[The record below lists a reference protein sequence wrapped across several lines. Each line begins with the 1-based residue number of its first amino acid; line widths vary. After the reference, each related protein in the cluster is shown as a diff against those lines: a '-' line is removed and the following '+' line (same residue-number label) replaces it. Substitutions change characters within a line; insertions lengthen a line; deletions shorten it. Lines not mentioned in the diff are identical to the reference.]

1 MTLKELRLQ
10 NKKTVAEIAKE
21 LGVARSTLSNYEQGI
36 RTIDIQHVIP
46 LSKLYDCSVEEIITA
61 QINSQNGRQCNRL
74 ISQRNHKY
82 GAKHQETARECPVR
96 N

>member
-36 RTIDIQHVIP
+36 RTIDIF
-46 LSKLYDCSVEEIITA
+46 
-61 QINSQNGRQCNRL
+61 SQKWCYKQ
-74 ISQRNHKY
+74 K
-82 GAKHQETARECPVR
+82 
-96 N
+96 